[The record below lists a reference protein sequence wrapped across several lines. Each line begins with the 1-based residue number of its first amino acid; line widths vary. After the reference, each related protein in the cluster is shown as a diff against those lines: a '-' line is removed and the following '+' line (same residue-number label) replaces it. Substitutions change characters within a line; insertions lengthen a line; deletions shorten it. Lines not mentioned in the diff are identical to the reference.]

1 MPGRAGQCSD
11 TERQAG
17 SPALRTSD
25 FDYDLPQQLIAQ
37 TPVEPRDHARL
48 LTLDRRDGSIQHRRF
63 YEIDRLLHPGDLLV
77 FNDSRVIPARLQG
90 RKAGTGGAV
99 EVLLLH
105 PMEPGL
111 WQALVRP
118 GRRLGPQALV
128 EFLDREGRVYRAEIM
143 ERLEGGTRAVRF
155 EDEAAIEACG
165 VVPLPPYIREPLADS
180 ERYQTVYSRVSGSS
194 AAPTAGLH
202 FTRDLLERLSRKGVG
217 FAFLTLHT
225 GLDTFRPVEEEDPHR
240 NPIHRE
246 YAVLSEEAA
255 RRINEARSNGGRIVC
270 VGTTTARV
278 LETAARPNPLTP
290 FPFGS
295 AQGRPGWE
303 GGHTTQPPLL
313 VGEGAGREVQEL
325 APFAGWTDLFI
336 LPGHR
341 FRAIDALVTNFH
353 LPRSTL
359 LMLVSAFASKTLI
372 DRAYAEAMR
381 ERYRFYSFGDAML
394 IL

>member
-1 MPGRAGQCSD
+1 MPGGTGRPSGA
-11 TERQAG
+11 ERQAG
-17 SPALRTSD
+17 RPALRTSD

-37 TPVEPRDHARL
+37 TPLEPRDHARL
-48 LTLDRRDGSIQHRRF
+48 LAVDRHDGSVQHRRF
-63 YEIDRLLHPGDLLV
+63 YEVDQLLHPGDLLV
-77 FNDSRVIPARLQG
+77 FNDSRVIPARLLG
-90 RKAGTGGAV
+90 RKPGTGGAV

-128 EFLDREGRVYRAEIM
+128 EFLDHEGRVYRAEIT

-165 VVPLPPYIREPLADS
+165 VVPLPPYIHEPLADW
-180 ERYQTVYSRVSGSS
+180 ERYQTVYSRVSGSA

-225 GLDTFRPVEEEDPHR
+225 GLDTFRPVEEEPRRHL
-240 NPIHRE
+240 IHRE
-246 YAVLSEEAA
+246 HAVLSEEAA
-255 RRINEARSNGGRIVC
+255 LQINETRSNGGRIVC

-278 LETAARPNPLTP
+278 LETAASRGN
-290 FPFGS
+290 G
-295 AQGRPGWE
+295 
-303 GGHTTQPPLL
+303 
-313 VGEGAGREVQEL
+313 VV

-359 LMLVSAFASKTLI
+359 LMLVSAFASKTFI
-372 DRAYAEAMR
+372 DRAYAEAIS
-381 ERYRFYSFGDAML
+381 EHYRFYSFGDCML